1 MAHNL
6 QTLANNNYS
15 WVDALF
21 MGMGNWPRAYAR
33 TNAEAYLQKM
43 DSLYESTR
51 DTGCGAVGMY
61 NAGDG
66 LWYRDCGFVGKTD
79 TNGQPIYWSR
89 GNGWV
94 MGALAEVLQS
104 LPLGNSHRLQY
115 EQMLQTMAAALV
127 PLQGNDGMWR
137 SSLRDPALYP
147 QPETSGTALITY
159 GLAYGVRAGVLDR
172 STYLPVVTK
181 AWQGLS
187 SISIRSTGFIS
198 GCQPPSNQ
206 PGTPYTG
213 TAPRVSP
220 TASSP
225 GTLFT
230 DESSYC
236 IGGVLL
242 AVAAVAPL
250 FDPHPGDWG
259 APPGTP
265 PPGGWGNH

>member
-115 EQMLQTMAAALV
+115 EQMLQTSVRNQRGSA
-127 PLQGNDGMWR
+127 R
-137 SSLRDPALYP
+137 FRLRIKCGVAQARWPHSRRCPAGAQAP
-147 QPETSGTALITY
+147 QWHTASAPEF
-159 GLAYGVRAGVLDR
+159 
-172 STYLPVVTK
+172 
-181 AWQGLS
+181 
-187 SISIRSTGFIS
+187 STGRHICRS
-198 GCQPPSNQ
+198 
-206 PGTPYTG
+206 
-213 TAPRVSP
+213 
-220 TASSP
+220 
-225 GTLFT
+225 
-230 DESSYC
+230 
-236 IGGVLL
+236 
-242 AVAAVAPL
+242 
-250 FDPHPGDWG
+250 
-259 APPGTP
+259 
-265 PPGGWGNH
+265 